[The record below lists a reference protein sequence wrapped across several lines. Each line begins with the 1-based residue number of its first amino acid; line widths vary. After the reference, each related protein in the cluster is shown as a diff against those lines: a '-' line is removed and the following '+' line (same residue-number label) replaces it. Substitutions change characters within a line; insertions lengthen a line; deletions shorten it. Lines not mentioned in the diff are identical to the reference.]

1 MMISP
6 RFRIVYAELTL
17 FHSKAVYDPQGPLWF
32 FKLDSGPERGLG
44 HFRMKWD
51 DGLYNQ
57 VGGSVCGNGQDVPC
71 NAVGYMKH
79 VGDFFAN
86 DAGLPVTANADIV
99 GPVGGF
105 GWKLKLD
112 GGAPKSIQ
120 FEQIEVDPATP
131 LLLSIAY
138 PPGTSF
144 TIVAHGG
151 YCTDNAD
158 YTCTETFH
166 QVGSVADVRT
176 SLGNAYHVDSIGVLT
191 FRIIQTSKT
200 YVGHPEFFLP
210 QYSDEGK
217 YGTHYA
223 LERFERDGIRLPKMT
238 YGPYLT
244 LDADCP
250 STGAYCSQFPS
261 SYQPEVCP
269 SGYSQ
274 TGYDTCTS
282 ISDAS
287 MKKFADGTV
296 HGE

>member
-1 MMISP
+1 MNSQLVSFVP
-6 RFRIVYAELTL
+6 TVVYE
-17 FHSKAVYDPQGPLWF
+17 PQGPLWF

-44 HFRMKWD
+44 HFKMKWD
-51 DGLYNQ
+51 NALHAQIGKSQ
-57 VGGSVCGNGQDVPC
+57 CGNGAYVPC
-71 NAVGYMKH
+71 DYVGYIKH
-79 VGDFFAN
+79 LGAYFDD

-105 GWKLKLD
+105 GWKLELD
-112 GGAPKSIQ
+112 SGAPKSVR

-138 PPGTSF
+138 PLGTAF
-144 TIVAHGG
+144 NIVAHGG

-158 YTCTETFH
+158 YKCTETFH

-191 FRIIQTSKT
+191 FRIIQTPKT
-200 YVGHPEFFLP
+200 FVGRPEFFLP
-210 QYSDEGK
+210 QYTDLGR
-217 YGTHYA
+217 GGHGFA
-223 LERFERDGIRLPKMT
+223 LEHFERDGVRLPAFA
-238 YGPYLT
+238 YGPYLI
-244 LDADCP
+244 LDANCP
-250 STGAYCSQFPS
+250 SSGAYCSKSAS

-287 MKKFADGTV
+287 MGKLFADGTV
-296 HGE
+296 HSE